1 VEGLERKWW
10 TLIAV
15 CTAIFML
22 LLDITVV
29 NVALPDMQR
38 DLDASFAQLQ
48 WVVDAYALTL
58 ATTVL
63 AAGSLADLFGRRRVF
78 TMGLVVFTAA
88 SFACGIA
95 TDAGVLIAA
104 RAVQGVGGGI
114 MFAVSLALLANAFHG
129 RERGT
134 AFGIWGATTG
144 AAVAIGPLVGGV
156 LTEWAGWR
164 WIFFV
169 NIPIGIA
176 AIFVTM
182 VRVDESK
189 NPNAGRVDWFGTA
202 ALTGSLFLL
211 VYGLLQGNEKGWSS
225 GLILGCLIGAV
236 LLLAVFAAIELTR
249 RDPMLDLRLFR
260 GSGFVGAQVAAFAIS
275 SSIFAAFL
283 YLTLY
288 LQNVLGYSPLAA
300 GLRFLPLSLAAFV
313 VAAVSGNLTSRVSAR
328 WLMGAGLAIIA
339 VSLLLMARVEPDSS
353 WTLLLPGFIL
363 AGIGVGL
370 TNPAL
375 ASTAVSVVSP
385 ERSGMASGTNSTFRQ
400 VGIATG
406 IAGLGALFQS
416 TIASKL
422 TAPGGSAPSHDL
434 VAGVASGAFPPEIAQ
449 QARVAFVDS
458 LSSILTI
465 AAIAALAGSVLVV
478 VLLRGVKPPQGG
490 PAQGEAPAA
499 E

>member
-1 VEGLERKWW
+1 MEGLERKWW

-29 NVALPDMQR
+29 NVALPDIQR

-63 AAGSLADLFGRRRVF
+63 AAGSLADLFGRRLVF
-78 TMGLVVFTAA
+78 TIGLVIFTVA
-88 SFACGIA
+88 SFGCGIA
-95 TDAGVLIAA
+95 NDAGVLIAA
-104 RAVQGVGGGI
+104 RAVQGVGGGV

-144 AAVAIGPLVGGV
+144 AAVAIGPLVGGI

-169 NIPIGIA
+169 NIPIGAA
-176 AIFVTM
+176 AIV
-182 VRVDESK
+182 VSLLRVDESK
-189 NPNAGRVDWFGTA
+189 SPGTPRVDWLGTA

-225 GLILGCLIGAV
+225 ALIVGCLVGAV
-236 LLLAVFAAIELTR
+236 VLLAAFAAIELSQR
-249 RDPMLDLRLFR
+249 NPMLDLHLFR
-260 GSGFVGAQVAAFAIS
+260 GAAFVGAQIAAFAIS
-275 SSIFAAFL
+275 ASIFAAFL

-288 LQNVLGYSPLAA
+288 LQNVLGYSPLEA
-300 GLRFLPLSLAAFV
+300 GLRFLPLSLGAFV
-313 VAAVSGNLTSRVSAR
+313 VAAISGNLTSRVSAR
-328 WLMGAGLAIIA
+328 WLMGAGLAIIG
-339 VSLLLMARVEPDSS
+339 VSLLLMARIDVDSG
-353 WTLLLPGFIL
+353 WTILLPGFVL
-363 AGIGVGL
+363 GGIGIGL

-375 ASTAVSVVSP
+375 ASTAVGVVP
-385 ERSGMASGTNSTFRQ
+385 AERSGMASGTNSTFRQ

-406 IAGLGALFQS
+406 IAGLGALFQHAIS
-416 TIASKL
+416 TKL
-422 TAPGGSAPSHDL
+422 TTPSGAPSHDL
-434 VAGVASGAFPPEIAQ
+434 VAAVASGAFPSAIAPA
-449 QARVAFVDS
+449 ARIAFVDS
-458 LSSILTI
+458 LGSILTI
-465 AAIAALAGSVLVV
+465 AAIVAFAGAALVV
-478 VLLRGVKPPQGG
+478 VLLRHVKPP
-490 PAQGEAPAA
+490 PADAPAD
-499 E
+499 

>member
-29 NVALPDMQR
+29 NVALPDIQR

-63 AAGSLADLFGRRRVF
+63 AAGSLADLFGRRLVF
-78 TMGLVVFTAA
+78 TIGLVLFTVA
-88 SFACGIA
+88 SFGCGIA
-95 TDAGVLIAA
+95 NDAGVLIAA
-104 RAVQGVGGGI
+104 RAVQGVGGGV

-129 RERGT
+129 SDRGT

-169 NIPIGIA
+169 NIPIGAA
-176 AIFVTM
+176 AIV
-182 VRVDESK
+182 VSLLRVDESK
-189 NPNAGRVDWFGTA
+189 SPGTPRVDWLGTA

-225 GLILGCLIGAV
+225 ALIVGCLVGAV
-236 LLLAVFAAIELTR
+236 VLLAAFATIELSQR
-249 RDPMLDLRLFR
+249 NPMLDLHLFR
-260 GSGFVGAQVAAFAIS
+260 GAGFVGAQIAAFAIS
-275 SSIFAAFL
+275 ASIFAAFL

-288 LQNVLGYSPLAA
+288 LQNVLGYSPLEA
-300 GLRFLPLSLAAFV
+300 GLRFLPLSLCAFV
-313 VAAVSGNLTSRVSAR
+313 VAAISGNLTSRVSAR
-328 WLMGAGLAIIA
+328 WLMGAGLAIIG
-339 VSLLLMARVEPDSS
+339 VSLLLMARIEVDSG
-353 WTLLLPGFIL
+353 WTILLPGFVL
-363 AGIGVGL
+363 GGIGIGL

-375 ASTAVSVVSP
+375 ASTEVGVVP
-385 ERSGMASGTNSTFRQ
+385 AERSGMASGTNSTFRQ

-406 IAGLGALFQS
+406 IAGLGALFQHAIS
-416 TIASKL
+416 TKL
-422 TAPGGSAPSHDL
+422 TTPSGAVPSHDL
-434 VAGVASGAFPPEIAQ
+434 VAAVASGAFPSAIAPA
-449 QARVAFVDS
+449 ARAAFVDS
-458 LSSILTI
+458 LGSILTI
-465 AAIAALAGSVLVV
+465 AAIVALAGAALVV
-478 VLLRGVKPPQGG
+478 VLLRHVKPP
-490 PAQGEAPAA
+490 PAGAPAD
-499 E
+499 

>member
-1 VEGLERKWW
+1 VEGIDRKWW
-10 TLIAV
+10 TLMAV

-29 NVALPDMQR
+29 NVALPDIQR

-63 AAGSLADLFGRRRVF
+63 AAGSLADLVGRRRVF
-78 TMGLVVFTAA
+78 TMGLVLFTAA
-88 SFACGIA
+88 SFGCGIA
-95 TDAGVLIAA
+95 PNAGVLIGA

-129 RERGT
+129 RARGT

-169 NIPIGIA
+169 NIPIGAA
-176 AIFVTM
+176 AIVVTM
-182 VRVDESK
+182 LRVDESR

-225 GLILGCLIGAV
+225 TLILGCLIGSV
-236 LLLAVFAAIELTR
+236 VLLAVFAAIELGR

-260 GSGFVGAQVAAFAIS
+260 GPGFVGAQIAAFAIS

-313 VAAVSGNLTSRVSAR
+313 VAAISGNLTSRVSAR
-328 WLMGAGLAIIA
+328 WLMGVGLGIIG
-339 VSLLLMARVEPDSS
+339 VSLLLMSRVQTGSD
-353 WTLLLPGFIL
+353 WQLLLPGFLL
-363 AGIGVGL
+363 AGVGIGL

-375 ASTAVSVVSP
+375 ASTAVGVVSP

-416 TIASKL
+416 TISSKL
-422 TAPGGSAPSHDL
+422 TTPAGGAPSHDL
-434 VAGVASGAFPPEIAQ
+434 VAAVASGAFPASIAPE
-449 QARVAFVDS
+449 ARAAFVES
-458 LSSILTI
+458 LSSILVV
-465 AAIAALAGSVLVV
+465 AAVVSLAGAVLVV
-478 VLLRGVKPPQGG
+478 VLLRGMRPPQGH
-490 PAQGEAPAA
+490 APASG
-499 E
+499 

>member
-1 VEGLERKWW
+1 VHGLDRKWW

-29 NVALPDMQR
+29 NVALPDIQR

-78 TMGLVVFTAA
+78 TIGLVLFTVA
-88 SFACGIA
+88 SFGCGIA
-95 TDAGVLIAA
+95 TDAGVLIGA

-144 AAVAIGPLVGGV
+144 AAIAIGPLVGGI

-176 AIFVTM
+176 AIGVTM
-182 VRVDESK
+182 LRLDESK
-189 NPNAGRVDWFGTA
+189 SPGSARVDWLGTA

-225 GLILGCLIGAV
+225 PLILGCLVGAAV
-236 LLLAVFAAIELTR
+236 LLALFAAIELSR
-249 RDPMLDLRLFR
+249 RDPILDLRLFR
-260 GSGFVGAQVAAFAIS
+260 GAGFVGAQIAAFAIS
-275 SSIFAAFL
+275 SSIFAVFL

-300 GLRFLPLSLAAFV
+300 GLRFLPLSLSAFV
-313 VAAVSGNLTSRVSAR
+313 VAAISGKLTSRVSAR
-328 WLMGAGLAIIA
+328 WLMGSGLAVIG
-339 VSLLLMARVEPDSS
+339 VSLLLMARVGTDSG
-353 WTLLLPGFIL
+353 WTLLFPGFVL
-363 AGIGVGL
+363 AGIGIGL

-375 ASTAVSVVSP
+375 ASTAVGVVSP

-406 IAGLGALFQS
+406 IAGLGALFES
-416 TIASKL
+416 TISSKL
-422 TAPGGSAPSHDL
+422 TTPGGAAPGHDL
-434 VAGVASGAFPPEIAQ
+434 VATVASGAFPTGIAAE
-449 QARVAFVDS
+449 ARIAFVDS
-458 LSSILTI
+458 LGTILTV
-465 AAIAALAGSVLVV
+465 AAIVALAGSVLVV
-478 VLLRGVKPPQGG
+478 VLLHGVRPPQGH
-490 PAQGEAPAA
+490 APAA

>member
-1 VEGLERKWW
+1 MEGLERKWW

-29 NVALPDMQR
+29 NVALPDIQR
-38 DLDASFAQLQ
+38 ELDASFAQLQ

-63 AAGSLADLFGRRRVF
+63 AAGSLADLFGRRLVF
-78 TMGLVVFTAA
+78 TIGLVLFTAA
-88 SFACGIA
+88 SFGCGIA
-95 TDAGVLIAA
+95 PNAGVLIGA
-104 RAVQGVGGGI
+104 RAVQGVGGGV

-129 RERGT
+129 RDRGT

-176 AIFVTM
+176 AIVVTAL
-182 VRVDESK
+182 RVDESK
-189 NPNAGRVDWFGTA
+189 APGSARVDWLGTA
-202 ALTGSLFLL
+202 ALTASLFLL

-225 GLILGCLIGAV
+225 PLILSCLIGSVV
-236 LLLAVFAAIELTR
+236 LLALFAAIELSR

-260 GSGFVGAQVAAFAIS
+260 GSAFVGAQIAAFAIS
-275 SSIFAAFL
+275 ASIFAAFL

-288 LQNVLGYSPLAA
+288 LQNVLGYSPLEA
-300 GLRFLPLSLAAFV
+300 GLRFLPLSLCAFV

-328 WLMGAGLAIIA
+328 WLMGSGLAIIG
-339 VSLLLMARVEPDSS
+339 VSLLLMSRVQADSD
-353 WTLLLPGFIL
+353 WQLLLPGFL
-363 AGIGVGL
+363 MAGVGIGL

-375 ASTAVSVVSP
+375 ASTAVGVVSP

-400 VGIATG
+400 IGIATG

-416 TIASKL
+416 SIGSKL
-422 TAPGGSAPSHDL
+422 TLPGGAAPGHDL
-434 VAGVASGAFPPEIAQ
+434 VASVASGTFPPDIAPE
-449 QARVAFVDS
+449 ARAAFVDS
-458 LSSILTI
+458 LGTILTV
-465 AAIAALAGSVLVV
+465 AAIVALVGALLVV
-478 VLLRGVKPPQGG
+478 VLLRGIRPPQGH
-490 PAQGEAPAA
+490 AAA

>member
-1 VEGLERKWW
+1 MNGIDRKWW

-29 NVALPDMQR
+29 NVALPDIQR
-38 DLDASFAQLQ
+38 ELDASFAQLQ

-63 AAGSLADLFGRRRVF
+63 AAGSLADLLGRRRVF
-78 TMGLVVFTAA
+78 TLGLVLFTAA
-88 SFACGIA
+88 SFGCGIA
-95 TDAGVLIAA
+95 PNAGVLIGA

-129 RERGT
+129 RDRGT

-169 NIPIGIA
+169 NIPIGVA
-176 AIFVTM
+176 AIVVTM
-182 VRVDESK
+182 IRVDESK
-189 NPNAGRVDWFGTA
+189 NPNAGRVDWLGTA

-211 VYGLLQGNEKGWSS
+211 VYGLLQGNDKGWTSA
-225 GLILGCLIGAV
+225 LILGCLIGSIV
-236 LLLAVFAAIELTR
+236 LLAVFAAIELTR

-260 GSGFVGAQVAAFAIS
+260 SAGFDGAQIAAFAIS

-288 LQNVLGYSPLAA
+288 LQNVLGYSPLQA
-300 GLRFLPLSLAAFV
+300 GLRFLPLSLCAFV

-328 WLMGAGLAIIA
+328 WLMGAGLGIIG
-339 VSLLLMARVEPDSS
+339 VSLLLMSRVHADSD
-353 WTLLLPGFIL
+353 WQLLLPGFLL
-363 AGIGVGL
+363 AGVGIGL

-375 ASTAVSVVSP
+375 ASTAVGVVSP
-385 ERSGMASGTNSTFRQ
+385 ERAGMASGTNSTFRQ

-416 TIASKL
+416 LISSKL
-422 TAPGGSAPSHDL
+422 TTGGVAPSHDL
-434 VAGVASGAFPPEIAQ
+434 VAAVASGTFPPNIAPE
-449 QARVAFVDS
+449 ARAAFVES
-458 LSSILTI
+458 LGSILLV
-465 AAIAALAGSVLVV
+465 AAIVALAGAALVV
-478 VLLRGVKPPQGG
+478 VLLRGMRPPQGQPP
-490 PAQGEAPAA
+490 PAK
-499 E
+499 